1 MGSKR
6 YRIAKQPHGSQG
18 WLEDRYWDAEHNL
31 RISAS
36 PCAAIYDKHP
46 FVPKDA
52 YAAEM
57 LAGVPP
63 LPQKAT
69 WAMQRGTDLEP
80 VIGGWVIER
89 TGVEY
94 DEPKEMFCYD
104 TDNGARLIA
113 TLDLFYEDG
122 DIRKVVEIKSR
133 NKPWEGE
140 LPDYWK
146 FQGIHQAICADV
158 DEILWAVFDSSMQ
171 LFLHKQEVTEAEKA
185 EHIAACE
192 SWLNSIE
199 LGMTPTGVKWTY
211 ETVTQRFAE
220 PEPSEIRELPT
231 EAAELLAQL
240 KHVKSELKS
249 YGELEDKLKA
259 ELCELIGTAEVA
271 TLNGVTVATWK
282 GKTTKRFDQKRFVDE
297 NPDVAAQYT
306 KESIS
311 RTLILK
317 GDKA

>member
-36 PCAAIYDKHP
+36 PCAAIYGLHP
-46 FVPKDA
+46 FVSMDS

-80 VIGGWVIER
+80 VIARWVIDR

-94 DEPKEMFCYD
+94 AEPKEMFCYD
-104 TDNGARLIA
+104 TDKGARLIA
-113 TLDLFYEDG
+113 TLDLFYEDNG
-122 DIRKVVEIKSR
+122 VRKVVEIKSR

-140 LPDYWK
+140 LPDYWRL
-146 FQGIHQAICADV
+146 QGIHQAVCADV

-171 LFLHKQEVTEAEKA
+171 VHYHTQTVTEAEKA
-185 EHIAACE
+185 EHVAACE
-192 SWLNSIE
+192 AWLNSIE
-199 LGMTPTGVKWTY
+199 LGMTPTGVTWSY
-211 ETVTQRFAE
+211 ETVAQRFPE
-220 PEPSEIRELPT
+220 PEPAETKELPA
-231 EAAELLAQL
+231 EAAEKFDQL
-240 KHVKSELKS
+240 RHVNSELKS
-249 YGELEDKLKA
+249 YEELKDRLKA
-259 ELCELIGTAEVA
+259 ELCEMIGTAEVA
-271 TLNGVTVATWK
+271 TINGSPVATWK

-297 NPDVAAQYT
+297 NPDIAKQYM
-306 KESIS
+306 KETTT
-311 RTLILK
+311 RTFLLK
-317 GDKA
+317 G

>member
-36 PCAAIYDKHP
+36 PCAAIYGLHP
-46 FVPKDA
+46 FVSMDS

-80 VIGGWVIER
+80 VIARWVIDR

-94 DEPKEMFCYD
+94 AEPKEMFCYD
-104 TDNGARLIA
+104 TDKGARLIA
-113 TLDLFYEDG
+113 TLDLFYEDNG
-122 DIRKVVEIKSR
+122 VRKVVEIKSR

-140 LPDYWK
+140 LPDYWRL
-146 FQGIHQAICADV
+146 QGIHQAVCADV

-171 LFLHKQEVTEAEKA
+171 VHYHTQTVTEAEKA
-185 EHIAACE
+185 EHVAACE
-192 SWLNSIE
+192 AWLNSIE
-199 LGMTPTGVKWTY
+199 LGMTPTGVTWSY
-211 ETVTQRFAE
+211 ETVAQRFPE
-220 PEPSEIRELPT
+220 PEPAETKELPA
-231 EAAELLAQL
+231 EAAEKFDQL
-240 KHVKSELKS
+240 RHVNSELKS
-249 YGELEDKLKA
+249 YEELKDRLKA
-259 ELCELIGTAEVA
+259 ELCEMIGTAEVA
-271 TLNGVTVATWK
+271 TINGSPVATWK

-297 NPDVAAQYT
+297 NPDIAKQYM
-306 KESIS
+306 KETTT
-311 RTLILK
+311 RTFLLK
-317 GDKA
+317 GEK

>member
-36 PCAAIYDKHP
+36 PCAAIYGLHP
-46 FVPKDA
+46 FVSMDS

-80 VIGGWVIER
+80 VIARWVIDR

-94 DEPKEMFCYD
+94 AEPKEMFCYD
-104 TDNGARLIA
+104 TDKGARLIA
-113 TLDLFYEDG
+113 TLDLFYEDNG
-122 DIRKVVEIKSR
+122 VRKVVEIKSR

-140 LPDYWK
+140 LPDYWRL
-146 FQGIHQAICADV
+146 QGIQQAVCADV

-171 LFLHKQEVTEAEKA
+171 VHYHTQTVTEAEKA
-185 EHIAACE
+185 EHVAACE
-192 SWLNSIE
+192 AWLNSIE
-199 LGMTPTGVKWTY
+199 LGMTPTGVTWSY
-211 ETVTQRFAE
+211 ETVAQRFPE
-220 PEPSEIRELPT
+220 PEPAETKELPA
-231 EAAELLAQL
+231 EAAEKFDQL
-240 KHVKSELKS
+240 RHVNSELKS
-249 YGELEDKLKA
+249 YEELKDRLKA
-259 ELCELIGTAEVA
+259 ELCEMIGTAEVA
-271 TLNGVTVATWK
+271 TINGSPVATWK

-297 NPDVAAQYT
+297 NPDIAKQYM
-306 KESIS
+306 KETTT
-311 RTLILK
+311 RTFLLK
-317 GDKA
+317 G